1 MEEDIQAAGRVR
13 LFQFQQRANQKRPQ
27 ELERPK
33 EQAVEEILVISGT
46 QEFGGLGSSLAFANM
61 TIHGRWARQCWSK
74 IVEIQVKTTLNNSFW
89 P

>member
-46 QEFGGLGSSLAFANM
+46 QEFGGLGSSLA
-61 TIHGRWARQCWSK
+61 WSR
-74 IVEIQVKTTLNNSFW
+74 LNYLWLKLSFRYFSIKLHNCESCNG
-89 P
+89 